1 MSDTERRAGLTDT
14 GCRLSQAQCMAAID
28 TEYRAII
35 DAEH

>member
-1 MSDTERRAGLTDT
+1 MTQSVGLASQTQ
-14 GCRLSQAQCMAAID
+14 GVGLSQAQCMAAID